1 MAASR
6 ESYCA
11 SLPRRAPPS
20 KRASAVE
27 VGRSELHEF
36 HYFYYFASPDA
47 PILTAPGTPTTK
59 EGHNMLPPRWLAKL
73 IIPVLVGAALTSS
86 TAIAM
91 ADSTDDTYLTKLHG
105 LGFSWNSGSDSDM
118 IAIGHQICADR
129 SAGKT
134 PDAIAADIHSSLSSK
149 GYSFADVTGMVS
161 AAESTYCPD

>member
-1 MAASR
+1 
-6 ESYCA
+6 
-11 SLPRRAPPS
+11 
-20 KRASAVE
+20 
-27 VGRSELHEF
+27 
-36 HYFYYFASPDA
+36 
-47 PILTAPGTPTTK
+47 
-59 EGHNMLPPRWLAKL
+59 MLPPRWLAKL
-73 IIPVLVGAALTSS
+73 ITPVLVGAALTSS